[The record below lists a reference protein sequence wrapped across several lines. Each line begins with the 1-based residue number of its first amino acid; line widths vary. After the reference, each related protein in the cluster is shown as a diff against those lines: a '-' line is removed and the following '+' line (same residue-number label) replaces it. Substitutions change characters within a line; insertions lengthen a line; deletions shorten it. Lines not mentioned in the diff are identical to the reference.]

1 MPPARP
7 AATLLFD
14 HLAALDDPRQQAKVP
29 HPPRRSCR
37 SRSAPP
43 WPGSTIWSRPNSW
56 GGKHV
61 AFLRRFLPYRHGV
74 PSQDTLDAVLA
85 ALDPGLFCAGRG
97 PRARAAS
104 PAT

>member
-1 MPPARP
+1 MEILPLPLC
-7 AATLLFD
+7 ATV
-14 HLAALDDPRQQAKVP
+14 AGVDDLVEPEL
-29 HPPRRSCR
+29 
-37 SRSAPP
+37 
-43 WPGSTIWSRPNSW
+43 W